1 MPNKKILIADYDK
14 SSLEALRV
22 LFEAQGLDVITAP
35 DGEKAYDLFRSEE
48 PDLLLIEA
56 MLPKIHGFNLTQ
68 TVSRESQG
76 SVPIVIVTGLYKG
89 PQYKNEALHTFGA
102 AAYFEKPYDKEKLVE
117 SVTKLLRDEL
127 ELGETLPTPDEVTD
141 MLKAHLKK
149 SHS

>member
-22 LFEAQGLDVITAP
+22 LFEAQGLDVITAK

-89 PQYKNEALHTFGA
+89 SQYKNEALHTFGA

>member
-1 MPNKKILIADYDK
+1 M
-14 SSLEALRV
+14 
-22 LFEAQGLDVITAP
+22 ITAK

-89 PQYKNEALHTFGA
+89 SQYKNEALHTFGA